1 MSQSPSINRQY
12 NFLHSSTSTP
22 VLLQTGSPASHRL
35 KSATFKQINHNKIRN
50 QSSPYYSANH
60 FTNTTERGSY
70 INNALFNYQHCDDSE
85 SDITNTSNDTSLS
98 SIPKTNPPTTPI
110 SSLIATSTE
119 SSPSIITK
127 TELLHVT
134 PATTSN
140 ESSRAISSN
149 VTSYS
154 RSSSYTSL
162 SSFETKSTHSSV
174 QSDYSSQ
181 ANSACYSDI
190 PNSPVEANQFYN
202 KINFSVMTV
211 DSNPSRSND
220 ITIMEKTVLGNCS
233 KNGMEPL
240 DEDEQVVNYD
250 MEGSI
255 SDCRSVKSNV
265 SQLTFPN
272 EPTADLN
279 FLRNLL
285 GSKKSTN
292 EQKPA
297 WSNVYTPPVKLDSTP
312 KISTES
318 QVSKTLFPDFRND
331 FFANTSTD
339 DMDKDSIKYYND
351 EEDKESCTS
360 KASVP
365 SIIRSDME
373 NNLIN
378 RVHLNV
384 LYEKL
389 NSTKDSSLL
398 EKTQVNDMSQ
408 IEEEEEDDQKIL
420 FEFIDE
426 CFNNNRNVNNEEEDE
441 EPEARL
447 PKIEEEENENES
459 FVEKIK
465 VKKTAPVVQMTKT
478 AMLRAN
484 KLKEM
489 AAQSQNKFGN
499 QTKKNT
505 KFDDKKNLKNS
516 NQTISLGKPTFKF
529 NSSSQT
535 HGVKKPNQV
544 LTSINNWQSK

>member
-12 NFLHSSTSTP
+12 NFMHSSTSTP
-22 VLLQTGSPASHRL
+22 VLLQTGSPSSYRL
-35 KSATFKQINHNKIRN
+35 KSTTFKQINHSKIRN

-60 FTNTTERGSY
+60 FTNSADRYSY
-70 INNALFNYQHCDDSE
+70 NNNVLFNYQHCEDSE
-85 SDITNTSNDTSLS
+85 SEFTNTSQDTSLS
-98 SIPKTNPPTTPI
+98 SIPKSNPPTTPI

-119 SSPSIITK
+119 SSPSIVTK

-134 PATTSN
+134 PATTST
-140 ESSRAISSN
+140 ESSRPISSN
-149 VTSYS
+149 VSSYS

-174 QSDYSSQ
+174 QSEYSSQ
-181 ANSACYSDI
+181 PNSACYSDI
-190 PNSPVEANQFYN
+190 PNSPAEANQYYT
-202 KINFSVMTV
+202 KINYSIITV

-220 ITIMEKTVLGNCS
+220 ITIMEKTVQGNCS
-233 KNGMEPL
+233 RTGLDPL

-285 GSKKSTN
+285 GSKKPMN
-292 EQKPA
+292 CEKPA
-297 WSNVYTPPVKLDSTP
+297 WSNLYTPPVKLDSNP
-312 KISTES
+312 KANMDS
-318 QVSKTLFPDFRND
+318 QVSKSLFPDFRND
-331 FFANTSTD
+331 FFSNTSVE

-351 EEDKESCTS
+351 EEDRESCTS

-365 SIIRSDME
+365 SIIRNDME
-373 NNLIN
+373 DNLIN
-378 RVHLNV
+378 KVHLNA

-389 NSTKDSSLL
+389 NSTKDSSIL
-398 EKTQVNDMSQ
+398 ERTQVNETSQ
-408 IEEEEEDDQKIL
+408 NEDEDDQKIL

-426 CFNNNRNVNNEEEDE
+426 CFNKNKNVANDQEGQELED
-441 EPEARL
+441 RL
-447 PKIEEEENENES
+447 PKIEEENENES
-459 FVEKIK
+459 FVEKTK
-465 VKKTAPVVQMTKT
+465 VKKSAPVVQMTKT
-478 AMLRAN
+478 AVLRAN

-489 AAQSQNKFGN
+489 AAQSQNKLA
-499 QTKKNT
+499 THLKKNT
-505 KFDDKKNLKNS
+505 KFEDKKSIKSS
-516 NQTISLGKPTFKF
+516 NQTFSLAKPPAFRF
-529 NSSSQT
+529 NTSSQT
-535 HGVKKPNQV
+535 NGLKKPNQV